1 MRHTIET
8 ATWCSKSKEVK
19 SVKFFWILPSP
30 ISISFWPLATHYDR
44 IFIEDSL
51 EVARHRFAVVAGDIA
66 IEKIRALHPT
76 IDLDEVENN
85 IVELKKCITIKCS
98 VISAL
103 KVLRLSH

>member
-1 MRHTIET
+1 MDFTEPYFNFLL
-8 ATWCSKSKEVK
+8 A
-19 SVKFFWILPSP
+19 
-30 ISISFWPLATHYDR
+30 LATHYDR

-76 IDLDEVENN
+76 IDLVEVENN